1 VIRSNVF
8 SVCMALVL
16 LMPAAGI
23 AGPDPGALRAAPAGT
38 APPAANR
45 AVSAEE
51 LEKLRLQSLMNKQKK
66 VEETASGVV
75 KKQNDTTSSVRSNV
89 K

>member
-1 VIRSNVF
+1 MIRSNVF
-8 SVCMALVL
+8 AVCMALAL
-16 LMPAAGI
+16 LVPAVGI
-23 AGPDPGALRAAPAGT
+23 AGPDPGVLRAAPAGT

-45 AVSAEE
+45 AASVEE

-66 VEETASGVV
+66 AEETASGVV